1 MRHRKRDTFTTIK
14 TEGNLL
20 PIDLLHR
27 IAEGDSGLKG
37 LTPDSYHLTRD
48 EWRGEPRRNSSER
61 RRVGFGAIP
70 LDTPPCGRAFT
81 LDGSYELRIVNSES

>member
-1 MRHRKRDTFTTIK
+1 MRQRHREIFTTIK

-37 LTPDSYHLTRD
+37 IKGLTLPANGYSVD
-48 EWRGEPRRNSSER
+48 WGERLYNKER
-61 RRVGFGAIP
+61 YNLF
-70 LDTPPCGRAFT
+70 D
-81 LDGSYELRIVNSES
+81 